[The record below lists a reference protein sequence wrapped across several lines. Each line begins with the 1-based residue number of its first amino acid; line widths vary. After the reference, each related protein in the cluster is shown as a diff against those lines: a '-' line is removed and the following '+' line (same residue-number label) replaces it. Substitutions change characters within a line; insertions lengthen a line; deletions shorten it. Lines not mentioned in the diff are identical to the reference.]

1 MKKLL
6 ALICIL
12 VFIAGSAVCESQA
25 ALETDIEVL
34 ETPTPTPEP
43 TPTPTPVPTDTPTPE
58 PTPESTPEPTEE
70 PTVTPELIEATTEV
84 MDEEQ
89 DDVVSEQVEFEE
101 DDWGEIN
108 IEFKREVYIS
118 FVREPKYFGDTA
130 TLVATLVNFK
140 EDDHYVITW
149 QYSED
154 HINWTNIAGEDERTY
169 TFIIDKENCHYSYR
183 VCIIVDEE

>member
-34 ETPTPTPEP
+34 ETSTPELTPIPTDTPTLI
-43 TPTPTPVPTDTPTPE
+43 PTDTPTPE
-58 PTPESTPEPTEE
+58 PTPKPTEE
-70 PTVTPELIEATTEV
+70 PTATPEPIEATIEV

-89 DDVVSEQVEFEE
+89 NDVVSEQVEFEE

-118 FVREPKYFGDTA
+118 FARTPKYFGDTA
-130 TLVATLVNFK
+130 TLVVTLVNFK

-154 HINWTNIAGEDERTY
+154 GINWINIQGEDERTY
-169 TFIIDKENCHYSYR
+169 TFTIDKFNCHYSYR
-183 VCIIVDEE
+183 ACIILDEE

>member
-43 TPTPTPVPTDTPTPE
+43 TPTPTPIPTDTPTPE
-58 PTPESTPEPTEE
+58 PTPE
-70 PTVTPELIEATTEV
+70 PTVTPESIEATTEV

-89 DDVVSEQVEFEE
+89 NDVVSGQVEFKE

-118 FVREPKYFGDTA
+118 FARTPKYFGDTA
-130 TLVATLVNFK
+130 TLVVTLVNFK
-140 EDDHYVITW
+140 EDDHYVIAW

-154 HINWTNIAGEDERTY
+154 GINWINIQGEDERTY
-169 TFIIDKENCHYSYR
+169 TFIVDKSNCHYSYR
-183 VCIIVDEE
+183 ACIILDEE

>member
-34 ETPTPTPEP
+34 ETSTPELTPIPTDTPTLI
-43 TPTPTPVPTDTPTPE
+43 PTDTPTPE
-58 PTPESTPEPTEE
+58 PTPKPTEE
-70 PTVTPELIEATTEV
+70 PTATPEPIEATIEV

-89 DDVVSEQVEFEE
+89 NDVVSEQVEFEE

-118 FVREPKYFGDTA
+118 FARTPKYFGDTA
-130 TLVATLVNFK
+130 TLVVTLVNFK
-140 EDDHYVITW
+140 EDDHYVIAW

-154 HINWTNIAGEDERTY
+154 GINWINIQGEDERTY
-169 TFIIDKENCHYSYR
+169 TFIVDKFNCHYSYR
-183 VCIIVDEE
+183 AYVTLDEE